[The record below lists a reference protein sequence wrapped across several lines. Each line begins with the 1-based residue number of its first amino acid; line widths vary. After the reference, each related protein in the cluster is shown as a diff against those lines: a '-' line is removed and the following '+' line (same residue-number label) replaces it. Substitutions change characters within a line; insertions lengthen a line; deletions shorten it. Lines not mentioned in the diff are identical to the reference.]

1 MTSAALAGPSSL
13 SHTFSLVLKSPVK
26 FGISSSLSQPSSFV
40 SILSASL
47 VTHAYI
53 VVQIVVLADYVVSG
67 DPLFVTE
74 EDDLGDLD
82 LAEDE
87 KTLPEC
93 KIKRNYS
100 CSNCDYFTQNPRHYL
115 YHLRD
120 VHDEKV
126 KIYECP
132 NCLYASKHFQK
143 LLRHTKMVHGSM
155 DGVEMPEN
163 SRSYKN
169 RKRSA
174 DEELEDVDSDGDDDD
189 VNKNSSFKCTMCS
202 YTARNQ
208 GQLSKHEREEHIKAK
223 YFKCNKCTY
232 ATNIKARLHEREE
245 HIKAKYFK
253 CNKCTYATNIK
264 ARFTKHTKYHSM
276 PMIKCELCDFR
287 TPYKWNLDRHQAHE
301 IPFDAD
307 DQNHNGSGAFK
318 CSACNFTADI
328 KQSLTVH
335 EMNHH
340 VPPVGQA
347 AGLGVGRRR
356 NKVGASDTVQTE
368 EAAQVVRSGATDNIS
383 AASEADES
391 STPPSNNNN
400 NNTNNNNNNNK
411 IIIAEKKPIPR
422 KIPPCKKTKSES
434 NSAYGSDF
442 IDPDDI
448 IHHANG
454 NIYIKN
460 KCKLCNYKS
469 AWDGEMA
476 KHEEKVHNIVRTN
489 GTTPKPTKK
498 TVRPIPNLI
507 PIPAQAALTLK
518 NPSRYYSPVLMM
530 TAPPPAVSEPVYS
543 QKDYNDI
550 CAKSANSDLKDL
562 ASLFG
567 SEDMFKKPE
576 KAEVTPNK

>member
-1 MTSAALAGPSSL
+1 MVHRSGDSL
-13 SHTFSLVLKSPVK
+13 
-26 FGISSSLSQPSSFV
+26 
-40 SILSASL
+40 
-47 VTHAYI
+47 I
-53 VVQIVVLADYVVSG
+53 VRSVVSG

-232 ATNIKARLHEREE
+232 ATNIKAR
-245 HIKAKYFK
+245 
-253 CNKCTYATNIK
+253 
-264 ARFTKHTKYHSM
+264 FTKHTKYHSM

-287 TPYKWNLDRHQAHE
+287 TPYKWNLDRHCK
-301 IPFDAD
+301 
-307 DQNHNGSGAFK
+307 NHNGSGAFK

-368 EAAQVVRSGATDNIS
+368 EAAQVRVVL
-383 AASEADES
+383 
-391 STPPSNNNN
+391 
-400 NNTNNNNNNNK
+400 
-411 IIIAEKKPIPR
+411 IALI
-422 KIPPCKKTKSES
+422 
-434 NSAYGSDF
+434 
-442 IDPDDI
+442 
-448 IHHANG
+448 
-454 NIYIKN
+454 
-460 KCKLCNYKS
+460 
-469 AWDGEMA
+469 
-476 KHEEKVHNIVRTN
+476 IVRV
-489 GTTPKPTKK
+489 G
-498 TVRPIPNLI
+498 L
-507 PIPAQAALTLK
+507 
-518 NPSRYYSPVLMM
+518 
-530 TAPPPAVSEPVYS
+530 E
-543 QKDYNDI
+543 
-550 CAKSANSDLKDL
+550 
-562 ASLFG
+562 
-567 SEDMFKKPE
+567 MFFL
-576 KAEVTPNK
+576 VCYD